1 MNMRR
6 ILLLCA
12 LVVVPMLSSAQMYA
26 MRDSVSNGY
35 NFWLYVPEGYE
46 DCRVERAKGSEEVS
60 KPKPVVIFL
69 HGRSLSG
76 TDIYKV
82 RKYGTLDALWRGR
95 KIDAVVIAPQ
105 VNHGDWWRPE
115 RVMNVVDWVA
125 KRYDVDLT
133 RVYVLGMSLGGYG
146 AIDVAAA
153 YPDRIAAAIGL
164 CGGSTKRTSELGAL
178 NKVPLWIMHGTADA
192 SVAVS
197 ASRRVRDGMKEAG
210 STSRLRYD
218 EHAGAGHSIYART
231 FYLPEAY
238 EWLFK
243 HSTTDKN
250 RPVDKSVKI
259 PYSRFSNAYSGL
271 PRGGG
276 KVTIIDPPTKANTKG
291 RYIENVESAAN
302 TKASKA
308 AQKSENKE
316 SKKESSASSDEVVS
330 SGEYHTVVEG
340 DTLGHI
346 AKKYGTTVDKLCE
359 LNDMEK
365 TDILRL
371 GVKIRVSEAQPEPVV
386 EYHTIAE
393 GDTYYSIADKYG
405 TTVEKI
411 FELNNIT
418 ATTIYHPGDKIIVRS
433 SAPAAKSNKKSGKQ
447 SKKSAST
454 PQYHTIEEGDT
465 LGHIAI
471 KYNTT
476 VAKLCELNDIEKSDI
491 LKLGK
496 KLRVK

>member
-6 ILLLCA
+6 VVLLLMMA
-12 LVVVPMLSSAQMYA
+12 IMPTMLSAQMYA
-26 MRDSVSNGY
+26 MRDSVKNGY
-35 NFWLYVPEGYE
+35 DFWLYVPEGYK
-46 DCRVERAKGSEEVS
+46 DCRMERHEGAKDVS
-60 KPKPVVIFL
+60 SPKPVVIFL

-115 RVMNVVDWVA
+115 RVMTVVDWVA

-164 CGGSTKRTSELGAL
+164 CGGSTKRTSELGSL

-197 ASRRVRDGMKEAG
+197 ASRRVRDAMKEAG

-218 EHAGAGHSIYART
+218 EHVGAGHSIYART

-250 RPVDKSVKI
+250 RPVDKSVQI

-276 KVTIIDPPTKANTKG
+276 KVQIIDPPTKANTKG
-291 RYIENVESAAN
+291 RYIDNIELTAN
-302 TKASKA
+302 TKT
-308 AQKSENKE
+308 
-316 SKKESSASSDEVVS
+316 SKKEQQSESKETKKEKTKSSAEDVS

-346 AKKYGTTVDKLCE
+346 AVKYGTTVAKLCE

-371 GVKIRVSEAQPEPVV
+371 GMKIRVAEAPQEPVV
-386 EYHTIAE
+386 EYHTIAT

-411 FELNNIT
+411 FELNGIT
-418 ATTIYHPGDKIIVRS
+418 ATTIYHPGDKIIVKS
-433 SAPAAKSNKKSGKQ
+433 TAPAKSDTKRPKAHKSSS
-447 SKKSAST
+447 SKA
-454 PQYHTIEEGDT
+454 QYHTIEEGDT

-476 VAKLCELNDIEKSDI
+476 VAKLCELNDIEKNDI

>member
-1 MNMRR
+1 MRR
-6 ILLLCA
+6 VILLCA
-12 LVVVPMLSSAQMYA
+12 LIITPMLSSAQMYA

-35 NFWLYVPEGYE
+35 DFWLYLPDGYK
-46 DCRVERAKGSEEVS
+46 DSRIERHKGSKEVS
-60 KPKPVVIFL
+60 EPLPIVVFL

-76 TDIYKV
+76 TNIYTV

-115 RVMNVVDWVA
+115 RVMNVVEWVS

-133 RVYVLGMSLGGYG
+133 RLYVLGMSLGGYG
-146 AIDVAAA
+146 ALDFAAA
-153 YPDRIAAAIGL
+153 YPDRTAAAIAL
-164 CGGSTKRTSELGAL
+164 CGGSTKRNSELGSL

-197 ASRRVRDGMKEAG
+197 ASRRVRDAMKEAG

-218 EHAGAGHSIYART
+218 EHQGAGHSIYART

-250 RPVDKSVKI
+250 RPVDKSVQI

-276 KVTIIDPPTKANTKG
+276 KAVIIDPPTKSNTKG
-291 RYIENVESAAN
+291 RYIENLDATAEPKQNKAETKNKEGKAEKTESATVEA
-302 TKASKA
+302 
-308 AQKSENKE
+308 
-316 SKKESSASSDEVVS
+316 
-330 SGEYHTVVEG
+330 SGEYHTVTEG

-346 AKKYGTTVDKLCE
+346 AIKYGTTVDKLCE

-371 GVKIRVSEAQPEPVV
+371 GDKIRVTEAVAEPTL
-386 EYHTIAE
+386 EYHTISE
-393 GDTYYSIADKYG
+393 GDTYYSIAEKYD

-411 FELNNIT
+411 FELNGIT
-418 ATTIYHPGDKIIVRS
+418 ATTIYHPGDKIIV
-433 SAPAAKSNKKSGKQ
+433 KSTTPVKSEKR
-447 SKKSAST
+447 SKKHSKSSAST
-454 PQYHTIEEGDT
+454 PQYHTISEGDT
-465 LGHIAI
+465 LGHLAV
-471 KYNTT
+471 KYNTS
-476 VAKLCELNDIEKSDI
+476 VAKLCELNGIEKTDI
-491 LKLGK
+491 LSLGK